1 MTAQF
6 SEVVTGFVASDITV
20 GNGTVGGFSGSGD
33 TYTFDVTPTADGE
46 VTVEIPADVVED
58 AAGNGNTAASQV
70 SITYDATA
78 PMAALSSSASDPT
91 GFSPIPM
98 TAQFSEVVTGF
109 VASDITV
116 GNGTASNLQAL
127 DDDTYS
133 FDVTPTVSGT
143 VTVDIAADVAED
155 AAGNGNTAASQVSIT
170 YDNTLLSVVMTSP
183 APDPTSTSPI
193 SVTAAFSR
201 DVTGFEAADIVVSNA
216 TLENFQQAD
225 GSTYTFN
232 LVPQG
237 AGLVTADIAA
247 GVAQD
252 SQGTDN
258 DAAQQFSR
266 MFEPDTV
273 SVFLPFVTQ

>member
-1 MTAQF
+1 
-6 SEVVTGFVASDITV
+6 VA
-20 GNGTVGGFSGSGD
+20 
-33 TYTFDVTPTADGE
+33 
-46 VTVEIPADVVED
+46 
-58 AAGNGNTAASQV
+58 
-70 SITYDATA
+70 AT
-78 PMAALSSSASDPT
+78 
-91 GFSPIPM
+91 
-98 TAQFSEVVTGF
+98 
-109 VASDITV
+109 
-116 GNGTASNLQAL
+116 
-127 DDDTYS
+127 
-133 FDVTPTVSGT
+133 
-143 VTVDIAADVAED
+143 
-155 AAGNGNTAASQVSIT
+155 
-170 YDNTLLSVVMTSP
+170 
-183 APDPTSTSPI
+183 
-193 SVTAAFSR
+193 FSR